1 MAEGMSRLVIDVE
14 PGDSLAIGGEIR
26 IDVQHKSGR
35 AARLVIELPRDVRV
49 DRKKVDAAREKPVVS
64 MTDSVPSM
72 VT

>member
-1 MAEGMSRLVIDVE
+1 MSEGMSRLVIDVE
-14 PGDSLAIGGEIR
+14 PGDSLAIGGDVR

-49 DRKKVDAAREKPVVS
+49 DRKKVDTARDKPVVS